1 LFFHMF
7 MFLIIVWMFWF
18 VAMEESL
25 CRDNNR
31 NQSSCGELEV
41 PSRWFSFSGFCFF
54 SSFNF
59 IEFLWI
65 V

>member
-1 LFFHMF
+1 
-7 MFLIIVWMFWF
+7 
-18 VAMEESL
+18 MEESL

-41 PSRWFSFSGFCFF
+41 PSRWFSFSGFFF
-54 SSFNF
+54 APFNF
-59 IEFLWI
+59 IEFLSI

>member
-1 LFFHMF
+1 LFSLMF
-7 MFLIIVWMFWF
+7 LFLIIVWMFWF

-41 PSRWFSFSGFCFF
+41 PSRWFSFSGFFF
-54 SSFNF
+54 CPF
-59 IEFLWI
+59 
-65 V
+65 